1 MLYPYAIEPDA
12 LVTWD
17 KCRHILDLMG
27 FPHGRAI
34 AAYPTRKRWK
44 ALVRAACR
52 ENTDLGDRDR
62 RRIMR
67 KLDQSNAKMIRLGG
81 PDDYDGAIT
90 PAEEGWIRNAVARQA
105 AAREF
110 HAVLARRNPE
120 GHPDVVLEEDVDES
134 HERLAVPREVPVL
147 RESAALAAHVGTL
160 VRNSRQ
166 LMLIDPYFDPFF
178 RRWRPVVQACLALA
192 AQAVNGALRVEI
204 HTLARG
210 KIPPVQDG
218 PGSDGFESPHATVV
232 SPRRVQDGPSSEE
245 FERRCRSHV
254 PGMLKAGVGAVRIC
268 RWRIREDAPDDF
280 HARYLSTDRG
290 GYRLDK
296 GLDLE
301 PGKVQPVGLLDDQEW
316 KRIREGFGD
325 NSPFFDK
332 DGEFTVTADRATGRR
347 RSAENRRNRSAGR
360 P

>member
-1 MLYPYAIEPDA
+1 MIYPYAIEPDA

-27 FPHGRAI
+27 FQHGRAI

-62 RRIMR
+62 RRILR
-67 KLDQSNAKMIRLGG
+67 KLDLSNPKMIRLGG
-81 PDDYDGAIT
+81 PDDCDGAVT
-90 PAEEGWIRNAVARQA
+90 PAEQGWIRNAVARQA
-105 AAREF
+105 VAREF
-110 HAVLARRNPE
+110 HAILSTRNPE

-134 HERLAVPREVPVL
+134 HQKLAVPREVPVL
-147 RESAALAAHVGTL
+147 REPAALAAHVGTL

-166 LMLIDPYFDPFF
+166 LMLIDPHFDPSVS
-178 RRWRPVVQACLALA
+178 RWRPVVRACLALV
-192 AQAVNGALRVEI
+192 AQAVHGTLRAEI
-204 HTLARG
+204 HTLARRAT
-210 KIPPVQDG
+210 PSVQDW
-218 PGSDGFESPHATVV
+218 
-232 SPRRVQDGPSSEE
+232 PSSEE

-254 PGMLKAGVGAVRIC
+254 PGMLKVGVGPVRIC
-268 RWRIREDAPDDF
+268 RWRIRDDAPGDF
-280 HARYLSTDRG
+280 HARYLLTDRG

-325 NSPFFDK
+325 DSPFFDK
-332 DGEFTVTADRATGRR
+332 DGEFTVTADKATGRR
-347 RSAENRRNRSAGR
+347 RSGENRRNPPAGR